1 MSEMAP
7 LDAGFDL
14 SIRGFG
20 QASGGA
26 RARRGVTAASQ
37 TQRRGRAGGGDG
49 GHFLTAFADFVA
61 VASAISATSPAVS
74 DLDIFGS
81 RIANWLA
88 SPMASVRARNRGVTC
103 CSISSAAA

>member
-26 RARRGVTAASQ
+26 RARRGNNRQGFVEQSSDEDAAWHRDALDRW
-37 TQRRGRAGGGDG
+37 RR
-49 GHFLTAFADFVA
+49 
-61 VASAISATSPAVS
+61 
-74 DLDIFGS
+74 
-81 RIANWLA
+81 
-88 SPMASVRARNRGVTC
+88 
-103 CSISSAAA
+103 

>member
-26 RARRGVTAASQ
+26 RARRGNNRQGFVEQSLDEDDVDDEDYDF
-37 TQRRGRAGGGDG
+37 GGD
-49 GHFLTAFADFVA
+49 F
-61 VASAISATSPAVS
+61 TSGDSDYTWLDVS
-74 DLDIFGS
+74 
-81 RIANWLA
+81 
-88 SPMASVRARNRGVTC
+88 VVTF
-103 CSISSAAA
+103 ITLKIDAGA

>member
-49 GHFLTAFADFVA
+49 GSFFDGLRRLCGRRIRHFRDRSRGVRSGHL
-61 VASAISATSPAVS
+61 
-74 DLDIFGS
+74 
-81 RIANWLA
+81 RIAH
-88 SPMASVRARNRGVTC
+88 
-103 CSISSAAA
+103 